1 VRFKH
6 SKEAHT
12 SISSMNGQRIA
23 NKRLL
28 CKLAN
33 QSPASHY
40 NNTLI
45 ANNPILSLQAPS
57 TNLYVKPLLP
67 TTTEG
72 ESTAAQRA
80 TDHAQRTFDGC
91 SRGSAPS
98 ATAR

>member
-1 VRFKH
+1 MNRFVRFKYG
-6 SKEAHT
+6 KEANT
-12 SISSMNGQRIA
+12 AITTMNGQRIA

-45 ANNPILSLQAPS
+45 ANNPILSMQSPS
-57 TNLYVKPLLP
+57 NNLYIKPLLP

-72 ESTAAQRA
+72 KII
-80 TDHAQRTFDGC
+80 
-91 SRGSAPS
+91 
-98 ATAR
+98 